1 MLTVNFTNSLEGEV
15 IQVGPIR
22 LRILEDGSRTDNR
35 IGAVEI
41 MLPPGIACPPR
52 HLHRMHDETFLVTSG
67 VVRFTM
73 GEIERDAHVGDYV
86 VVPIGG
92 THTFSNPSNEPAVFF
107 NTFTPA
113 FYVIYLREMAVLA
126 ANGSMS
132 SEGVERVM
140 ARYATQ
146 PS

>member
-1 MLTVNFTNSLEGEV
+1 VSTVNFTTSPAAEV

-41 MLPPGIACPPR
+41 MLPPGAAGPPP

-73 GEIERDAHVGDYV
+73 GETERDAHVGDYV
-86 VVPIGG
+86 VVPIGAM
-92 THTFSNPSNEPAVFF
+92 HTFSNPSNEPAVFF

-113 FYVIYLREMAVLA
+113 FYVNYLREMAVLV
-126 ANGSMS
+126 ANGNVS

>member
-41 MLPPGIACPPR
+41 MLPPGIPCPPR

-86 VVPIGG
+86 VVPIGA

-113 FYVIYLREMAVLA
+113 FYVNYLREMAVLA

>member
-1 MLTVNFTNSLEGEV
+1 VSTVNFTTTSAGEV

-41 MLPPGIACPPR
+41 MLPPGVAGPPR

-73 GEIERDAHVGDYV
+73 GETERDAHVGDFV
-86 VVPIGG
+86 VVPIGAM
-92 THTFSNPSNEPAVFF
+92 HRFSNPSNEPAVFF

-113 FYVIYLREMAVLA
+113 FYVNYLREMAVLV
-126 ANGSMS
+126 ANGSAS

>member
-1 MLTVNFTNSLEGEV
+1 VRTVNFTTSGEGEI

-22 LRILEDGSRTDNR
+22 LRVLEDGSRTDNR

-41 MLPPGIACPPR
+41 MLPPGVAGPPR

-73 GEIERDAHVGDYV
+73 GETERDARVGDYL
-86 VVPIGG
+86 VVPIGA

-113 FYVIYLREMAVLA
+113 FYVNYLREMAVLVA
-126 ANGSMS
+126 SGSTS